1 MMCLAG
7 VFVVQSSRIIGEDG
21 LIEKAR
27 KEIKNLAD
35 VETIEMT
42 IAGKST
48 INQNRLLFWIIT
60 GNEYQMHRYYPLE
73 VIEDKNGKYKFVK
86 LHNGGCERGQ
96 DIFFEYFGSGY
107 SLVINNPKCKSIE
120 IDKTIVPVTEIPF
133 VNYYPFAPSE
143 YSFLDADGSELN

>member
-7 VFVVQSSRIIGEDG
+7 VFAVQSSGIIGEDG

-48 INQNRLLFWIIT
+48 IN
-60 GNEYQMHRYYPLE
+60 
-73 VIEDKNGKYKFVK
+73 
-86 LHNGGCERGQ
+86 
-96 DIFFEYFGSGY
+96 
-107 SLVINNPKCKSIE
+107 
-120 IDKTIVPVTEIPF
+120 
-133 VNYYPFAPSE
+133 
-143 YSFLDADGSELN
+143 